1 MFIVGGFVEILQR
14 FHALVLRATRR
25 VAMVQHWLEK
35 HLALWIVS
43 GTREEG
49 EEGYAL
55 IVGNFGLISKS
66 IIGNSN
72 GLKEFMLFA
81 FNITNL
87 IKI

>member
-1 MFIVGGFVEILQR
+1 
-14 FHALVLRATRR
+14 
-25 VAMVQHWLEK
+25 MVQHRLEK

-49 EEGYAL
+49 EESYAL
-55 IVGNFGLISKS
+55 IVGNFDLISKS